1 MKQFTQTFVP
11 PAPAPAQMPAQQ
23 PREAASIW
31 MSGVVAP
38 FVQNIIGGIG
48 VAVIAGLIGL
58 AVAPGNPVLVGKA
71 AMIAGAVVFGGSC
84 AIRAFRDEI
93 AMIVAA
99 YADGQRDETIEA
111 LRRENGRLLAEV
123 ERLKDEGMVAH
134 AWGAREAA
142 ERLVT
147 SYFAAVA
154 ANQDV
159 RGHLARAE
167 SMQRGLSRAAWEQGV
182 RFLQNAGVLDRGTLL
197 AVSEEAAL
205 AAIARHAATS
215 RVSVRAANGDMAR
228 L

>member
-1 MKQFTQTFVP
+1 MKFTSTMQPAAP
-11 PAPAPAQMPAQQ
+11 PAPAPSVNQ

-58 AVAPGNPVLVGKA
+58 AVAPGNPVLVSKA
-71 AMIAGAVVFGGSC
+71 AAIAGAVVFGGAC

-93 AMIVAA
+93 AMVVAA
-99 YADGQRDETIEA
+99 YADGQREETTEA

-123 ERLKDEGMVAH
+123 ERLKDEGMVVH
-134 AWGAREAA
+134 QWGPREAA
-142 ERLVT
+142 EALVV
-147 SYFAAVA
+147 SYFLAVA

-159 RGHLARAE
+159 RSHLARAE
-167 SMQRGLSRAAWEQGV
+167 SMQRGLSRAQWEQGI
-182 RFLQNAGVLDRGTLL
+182 RFLQNAGVLQRGSLT
-197 AVSEEAAL
+197 AASEEAAL
-205 AAIARHAATS
+205 AAIARHAA
-215 RVSVRAANGDMAR
+215 VSKVRIRTANGDMAK